1 MTNNKFKVEGH
12 SNLYR
17 DAQSGAVINSNTD
30 EFERYKKSKIKRES
44 LYNEI
49 NTLRKEISEIKQLLK
64 DLKK

>member
-1 MTNNKFKVEGH
+1 MNNKFKVDGH

-17 DAQSGAVINSNTD
+17 DALSGAVINSNID
-30 EFERYKKSKIKRES
+30 EFERYKKTKMKRES